1 MKQSVAFHL
10 EILDKKQVKEWLE
23 MTGVAR
29 LFEEEKMEAVR
40 KAALEG
46 EARGEAIGEAKHVL
60 TVYQNCL
67 SRGMSEDDAR
77 AISGYKGK

>member
-1 MKQSVAFHL
+1 
-10 EILDKKQVKEWLE
+10 